1 MSRHCPQYQAQPP
14 ATAMAPKREH
24 CDASSKCCQGFP
36 ADVCCTRPTMT
47 YPLLLVFPLLF
58 TILNAIA
65 SPLQP
70 VEPPRRPLVVWH
82 GLGDSYASPGMLEF
96 VQLIKE
102 MHPGI
107 FVHSVYIDEDLEA
120 DQKAGF
126 VSLLVSMGLCSICT

>member
-1 MSRHCPQYQAQPP
+1 
-14 ATAMAPKREH
+14 
-24 CDASSKCCQGFP
+24 
-36 ADVCCTRPTMT
+36 MT
-47 YPLLLVFPLLF
+47 YPLLLVFPLLL
-58 TILNAIA
+58 TILYAIA

-70 VEPPRRPLVVWH
+70 VEPPRRPLVIWH

-96 VQLIKE
+96 VQLIKD